1 MLCITTG
8 VRPGTSI
15 QRPSLK
21 QLISTGGLHL
31 SLSPSNKCGHVLY
44 RFTTFTVRPR
54 FVRNSNRLPPYSDRF
69 TLHPLWKNQA
79 QNTTSALRR
88 SHTMRSTSIHP
99 SIHSSTQTLISNFP
113 VLQKKNKTWS
123 GIGAGAHILAGI
135 VPEDAAQRQCDTQM
149 QFDTT
154 ARPNKKNKR
163 HAFKIIHFY
172 FDCPTSS
179 SPVNH

>member
-1 MLCITTG
+1 MKQLQLTGRLIDAAEMLCITTG

-113 VLQKKNKTWS
+113 VLQKKNKT
-123 GIGAGAHILAGI
+123 
-135 VPEDAAQRQCDTQM
+135 
-149 QFDTT
+149 
-154 ARPNKKNKR
+154 
-163 HAFKIIHFY
+163 
-172 FDCPTSS
+172 
-179 SPVNH
+179 